1 MAQCKLKRVQ
11 RLDSISL
18 DQTYFTDEGYLVDHP
33 IVTST
38 GIFEYLNPDGST
50 RRELRLPEDV
60 FAEES
65 LKSYKGKPIII
76 THEAGYVD
84 KDNVDEEN
92 IGTILSEGY
101 QDGDDV
107 RAEIIIH
114 DTDAMKKS
122 GLRELS
128 LGYNLRLDE
137 TPGVWNGQPYDAIQH
152 DIVINHLALVS
163 AARAGEQARLNID
176 SREKTLKGGKVMAKK
191 KTKRADGGMMSPEDM
206 TAAIEAFKQRRAER
220 MGEQDEDDPA
230 QAAVTEDE
238 EATVQ
243 ETADEETEAVVIVPE
258 TEPDRVQMVK
268 DRRDRR
274 DAEGDPEEL
283 ESAMGVIAQ
292 QDEDI
297 DTLLGVIDV
306 LQDAGVVGG
315 EDVPAT
321 DEEDTENTD
330 EDEENCDEGEEEKP
344 VNADRKDRKD
354 SKDDFREMLRVVRI
368 GDKLHMDGL
377 EMMSVKGAKKAVL
390 KKLKPTLRLD
400 GKSMAYVNA
409 AFDMA
414 VGDMKTA
421 RKDTNYQRKQMFNKD
436 SRSSAKQIGSA
447 SEARQRMIN
456 KRMKK
461 EEN

>member
-1 MAQCKLKRVQ
+1 MAIPKLKEVQ

-38 GIFEYLNPDGST
+38 GIFEYTNPDGST

-60 FAEES
+60 FADES

-76 THEAGYVD
+76 THDAGYVN
-84 KDNVDEEN
+84 KDNVEGEH

-114 DTDAMKKS
+114 DTDAMKAS

-128 LGYNLRLDE
+128 LGYNLRLEE
-137 TPGVWNGQPYDAIQH
+137 TPGVWNGQPYDAIQR
-152 DIVINHLALVS
+152 DIVINHLALVGS
-163 AARAGEQARLNID
+163 ARAGEQARLNID
-176 SREKTLKGGKVMAKK
+176 SREHKKTLIGGKAMSKK
-191 KTKRADGGMMSPEDM
+191 NKRLDGDMMSPEDL
-206 TAAIEAFKQRRAER
+206 TAAVEAFQQRRAER
-220 MGEQDEDDPA
+220 MGVQDTDEPEQQP
-230 QAAVTEDE
+230 VG
-238 EATVQ
+238 
-243 ETADEETEAVVIVPE
+243 DEETVAEKVADAVGEEAAPASE
-258 TEPDRVQMVK
+258 GEQDRVQMVK

-274 DAEGDPEEL
+274 DAEGDPEEMDK
-283 ESAMGVIAQ
+283 AMGVIAQ

-306 LQDAGVVGG
+306 LQAAGAM
-315 EDVPAT
+315 DSC
-321 DEEDTENTD
+321 DETNSDDDEENTD
-330 EDEENCDEGEEEKP
+330 ADEENTDDGEEDKP
-344 VNADRKDRKD
+344 ANADRKD

-368 GDKLHMDGL
+368 GDKLRMDGL
-377 EMMSVKGAKKAVL
+377 EMMSVKGAKKAIL

-414 VGDMKTA
+414 VGDMNNV
-421 RKDTNYQRKQMFNKD
+421 RKDTNYQRKQMMNKD
-436 SRSSAKQIGSA
+436 SKPAAKAVGSA

>member
-1 MAQCKLKRVQ
+1 MATPKLNRVQ

-38 GIFEYLNPDGST
+38 GIFEYMNPDGSM

-60 FAEES
+60 FAPES
-65 LKSYKGKPIII
+65 LKTYRGKPIII
-76 THEAGYVD
+76 THDAGYVD
-84 KDNVDEEN
+84 KDNVEEEQ

-114 DTDAMKKS
+114 DTDAMKEC

-128 LGYNLRLDE
+128 LGYNLRLEE
-137 TPGVWNGQPYDAIQH
+137 TPGVWNGQPYDAIQR
-152 DIVINHLALVS
+152 DIVINHLALVGS
-163 AARAGEQARLNID
+163 ARAGEQARLNID
-176 SREKTLKGGKVMAKK
+176 ARDQKTTLKGGKIMAT
-191 KTKRADGGMMSPEDM
+191 TKRKDGDMMSPEDL
-206 TAAIEAFKQRRAER
+206 TAAVEAFQQRRAER
-220 MGEQDEDDPA
+220 MGATDNDVAPEKPVGDDESVAEKVAD
-230 QAAVTEDE
+230 
-238 EATVQ
+238 EATE
-243 ETADEETEAVVIVPE
+243 ETAAPAAEGDKDA
-258 TEPDRVQMVK
+258 VQMVK

-274 DAEGDPEEL
+274 DAEGDPEEMDK
-283 ESAMGVIAQ
+283 AMGVIAQ

-306 LQDAGVVGG
+306 LQAANAA
-315 EDVPAT
+315 ETAT
-321 DEEDTENTD
+321 DSDEENND
-330 EDEENCDEGEEEKP
+330 EDEENKDADDEENKDGCEDNS
-344 VNADRKDRKD
+344 NADRKD

-368 GDKLHMDGL
+368 GDKLRMDGL
-377 EMMSVKGAKKAVL
+377 EMMSVKGAKKAIL
-390 KKLKPTLRLD
+390 KKLKPSLRLD

-414 VGDMKTA
+414 VNDMNSV
-421 RKDTNYQRKQMFNKD
+421 RKDTNYQRKQMTMNKD
-436 SRSSAKQIGSA
+436 SKPTEKSVGSA
-447 SEARQRMIN
+447 AEARQRMID

-461 EEN
+461 EEK

>member
-1 MAQCKLKRVQ
+1 MATPKLNRVQ

-38 GIFEYLNPDGST
+38 GIFEYMNPDGSM

-60 FAEES
+60 FAPES
-65 LKSYKGKPIII
+65 LKTYRGKPIII
-76 THEAGYVD
+76 THDAGYVD
-84 KDNVDEEN
+84 KDNVEEEQ

-114 DTDAMKKS
+114 DTDAMKEC

-128 LGYNLRLDE
+128 LGYNLRLEE
-137 TPGVWNGQPYDAIQH
+137 TPGVWNGQPYDAIQR
-152 DIVINHLALVS
+152 DIVINHLALVGS
-163 AARAGEQARLNID
+163 ARAGEQARLNID
-176 SREKTLKGGKVMAKK
+176 ARDQKTTLKGGKIMAT
-191 KTKRADGGMMSPEDM
+191 TKRKDGDMMSPEDL
-206 TAAIEAFKQRRAER
+206 TAAVEAFQQRRAER
-220 MGEQDEDDPA
+220 MGATDNDVAPEKPVGDDESVAEKVAD
-230 QAAVTEDE
+230 
-238 EATVQ
+238 EATE
-243 ETADEETEAVVIVPE
+243 ETAAPAAEGDKDA
-258 TEPDRVQMVK
+258 VQMVK

-274 DAEGDPEEL
+274 DAEGDPEEMDK
-283 ESAMGVIAQ
+283 AMGVIAQ

-306 LQDAGVVGG
+306 LQAANAA
-315 EDVPAT
+315 ETAT
-321 DEEDTENTD
+321 DSDEENTD
-330 EDEENCDEGEEEKP
+330 EDEENKDSDDEENKDGCEDNS
-344 VNADRKDRKD
+344 NADRKD

-368 GDKLHMDGL
+368 GDKLRMDGL
-377 EMMSVKGAKKAVL
+377 EMMSVKGAKKAIL
-390 KKLKPTLRLD
+390 KKLKPSLRLD

-414 VGDMKTA
+414 VNDMNSV
-421 RKDTNYQRKQMFNKD
+421 RKDTNYQRKQMTMNKD
-436 SRSSAKQIGSA
+436 SKPAEKSVGSA
-447 SEARQRMIN
+447 AEARQRMID

-461 EEN
+461 EEK

>member
-1 MAQCKLKRVQ
+1 MATPKLNRVQ

-38 GIFEYLNPDGST
+38 GIFEYTNPDGSM

-60 FAEES
+60 FAPES
-65 LKSYKGKPIII
+65 LKTYRGKPIII
-76 THEAGYVD
+76 THDAGYVD
-84 KDNVDEEN
+84 KDNVEEEQ

-114 DTDAMKKS
+114 DTDAMKEC

-128 LGYNLRLDE
+128 LGYNLRLEE
-137 TPGVWNGQPYDAIQH
+137 TPGVWNGQPYDAIQR
-152 DIVINHLALVS
+152 DIVINHLALVGS
-163 AARAGEQARLNID
+163 ARAGEQARLNID
-176 SREKTLKGGKVMAKK
+176 ARDQKTTLKGGKIMAT
-191 KTKRADGGMMSPEDM
+191 TKRKDGDMMSPEDL
-206 TAAIEAFKQRRAER
+206 TAAVEAFQQRHAEH
-220 MGEQDEDDPA
+220 MGATDNDVAPEKPVGDDESVAEKVAD
-230 QAAVTEDE
+230 
-238 EATVQ
+238 EATE
-243 ETADEETEAVVIVPE
+243 ETAAPAAEGDKDA
-258 TEPDRVQMVK
+258 VQMVK

-274 DAEGDPEEL
+274 DAEGDPEEMDK
-283 ESAMGVIAQ
+283 AMGVIAQ

-306 LQDAGVVGG
+306 LQAANAA
-315 EDVPAT
+315 ETAT
-321 DEEDTENTD
+321 DSDEENAD
-330 EDEENCDEGEEEKP
+330 EDEENKDADDEENKDGCEDNS
-344 VNADRKDRKD
+344 NADRKD

-368 GDKLHMDGL
+368 GDKLRMDGL
-377 EMMSVKGAKKAVL
+377 EMMSVKGAKKAIL
-390 KKLKPTLRLD
+390 KKLKPSLRLD

-414 VGDMKTA
+414 VNDMNSV
-421 RKDTNYQRKQMFNKD
+421 RKDTNYQRKQMTMNKD
-436 SRSSAKQIGSA
+436 SKPAEKSVGSA
-447 SEARQRMIN
+447 AEARQRMID

-461 EEN
+461 EEK

>member
-1 MAQCKLKRVQ
+1 MATPKLNRVQ

-38 GIFEYLNPDGST
+38 GIFEYMNPDGSM

-60 FAEES
+60 FAPES
-65 LKSYKGKPIII
+65 LKTYRGKPIII
-76 THEAGYVD
+76 THDAGYVD
-84 KDNVDEEN
+84 KDNVEEEQ

-114 DTDAMKKS
+114 DTDAMKEC

-128 LGYNLRLDE
+128 LGYNLRLEE
-137 TPGVWNGQPYDAIQH
+137 TPGVWNGQPYDAIQR
-152 DIVINHLALVS
+152 DIVINHLALVGS
-163 AARAGEQARLNID
+163 ARAGEQARLNID
-176 SREKTLKGGKVMAKK
+176 ARDQKTTLKGGKIMAT
-191 KTKRADGGMMSPEDM
+191 TKRKDGDMMSPEDL
-206 TAAIEAFKQRRAER
+206 TAAVEAFQQRRAER
-220 MGEQDEDDPA
+220 MGATDNDVAPEKPVGDDESVAEKVAD
-230 QAAVTEDE
+230 
-238 EATVQ
+238 EATE
-243 ETADEETEAVVIVPE
+243 ETAAPAAEGDKDA
-258 TEPDRVQMVK
+258 VQMVK

-274 DAEGDPEEL
+274 DAEGDPEEMDK
-283 ESAMGVIAQ
+283 AMGVIAQ

-306 LQDAGVVGG
+306 LQAANAA
-315 EDVPAT
+315 ETAT
-321 DEEDTENTD
+321 DSDEENTD
-330 EDEENCDEGEEEKP
+330 EDEENKDADDEENKDGCEDNS
-344 VNADRKDRKD
+344 NADRKD

-368 GDKLHMDGL
+368 GDKLRMDGL
-377 EMMSVKGAKKAVL
+377 EMMSVKGAKKAIL
-390 KKLKPTLRLD
+390 KKLKPSLRLD

-414 VGDMKTA
+414 VNDMNSV
-421 RKDTNYQRKQMFNKD
+421 RKDTNYQRKQMTMNKD
-436 SRSSAKQIGSA
+436 SKPAEKSVGSA
-447 SEARQRMIN
+447 AEARQRMID

-461 EEN
+461 EEK

>member
-1 MAQCKLKRVQ
+1 MATPKLNRVQ

-38 GIFEYLNPDGST
+38 GIFEYTNPDGSM

-60 FAEES
+60 FAPES
-65 LKSYKGKPIII
+65 LKTYRGKPIII
-76 THEAGYVD
+76 THDAGYVD
-84 KDNVDEEN
+84 KDNVEEEQ

-114 DTDAMKKS
+114 DTDAMKEC

-128 LGYNLRLDE
+128 LGYNLRLEE
-137 TPGVWNGQPYDAIQH
+137 TPGVWNGQPYDAIQR
-152 DIVINHLALVS
+152 DIVINHLALVGS
-163 AARAGEQARLNID
+163 ARAGEQARLNID
-176 SREKTLKGGKVMAKK
+176 ARDQKTTLKGGKIMAT
-191 KTKRADGGMMSPEDM
+191 TKRKDGDMMSPEDL
-206 TAAIEAFKQRRAER
+206 TAAVEAFQQRRAER
-220 MGEQDEDDPA
+220 MGATDNDVAPEKPVGDDESVAEKVAD
-230 QAAVTEDE
+230 
-238 EATVQ
+238 EATE
-243 ETADEETEAVVIVPE
+243 ETAAPAAEGDKDA
-258 TEPDRVQMVK
+258 VQMVK

-274 DAEGDPEEL
+274 DAEGDPEEMDK
-283 ESAMGVIAQ
+283 AMGVIAQ

-306 LQDAGVVGG
+306 LQAANAA
-315 EDVPAT
+315 ETAT
-321 DEEDTENTD
+321 DSDEENTD
-330 EDEENCDEGEEEKP
+330 EDEENKDADDEENKDGCEDNS
-344 VNADRKDRKD
+344 NADRKD

-368 GDKLHMDGL
+368 GDKLRMDGL
-377 EMMSVKGAKKAVL
+377 EMMSVKGAKKAIL
-390 KKLKPTLRLD
+390 KKLKPSLRLD

-414 VGDMKTA
+414 VNDMNSV
-421 RKDTNYQRKQMFNKD
+421 RKDTNYQRKQMTMNKD
-436 SRSSAKQIGSA
+436 SKPAEKSVGSA
-447 SEARQRMIN
+447 AEARQRMID

-461 EEN
+461 EEK

>member
-1 MAQCKLKRVQ
+1 MATPKLNRVQ

-38 GIFEYLNPDGST
+38 GIFEYMNPDGSM

-60 FAEES
+60 FAPES
-65 LKSYKGKPIII
+65 LKTYRGKPIII
-76 THEAGYVD
+76 THDAGYVD
-84 KDNVDEEN
+84 KDNVEEEQ

-114 DTDAMKKS
+114 DTDAMKEC

-128 LGYNLRLDE
+128 LGYNLRLEE
-137 TPGVWNGQPYDAIQH
+137 TPGVWNGQPYDAIQR
-152 DIVINHLALVS
+152 DIVINHLALVGS
-163 AARAGEQARLNID
+163 ARAGEQARLNID
-176 SREKTLKGGKVMAKK
+176 ARDQKTTLKGGKIMAT
-191 KTKRADGGMMSPEDM
+191 TKRKDGDMMSPEDL
-206 TAAIEAFKQRRAER
+206 TAAVEAFQQRRAER
-220 MGEQDEDDPA
+220 MGATDNDVAPEKPVGDDESVAEKVAD
-230 QAAVTEDE
+230 
-238 EATVQ
+238 EATE
-243 ETADEETEAVVIVPE
+243 ETAAPAAEGDKDA
-258 TEPDRVQMVK
+258 VQMVK

-274 DAEGDPEEL
+274 DAEGDPEEMDK
-283 ESAMGVIAQ
+283 AMGVIAQ

-306 LQDAGVVGG
+306 LQAANAA
-315 EDVPAT
+315 ETAT
-321 DEEDTENTD
+321 DSDEENTD
-330 EDEENCDEGEEEKP
+330 EDEENKDADDEENKDGCEDNS
-344 VNADRKDRKD
+344 NADRKD

-368 GDKLHMDGL
+368 GDKLRMDGL
-377 EMMSVKGAKKAVL
+377 EMMSVKGAKKAIL
-390 KKLKPTLRLD
+390 KKLKPSLRLD

-414 VGDMKTA
+414 VNDMNNV
-421 RKDTNYQRKQMFNKD
+421 RKDTNYQRKQMTMNKD
-436 SRSSAKQIGSA
+436 SKPAEKSVGSA
-447 SEARQRMIN
+447 AEARQRMID

-461 EEN
+461 EEK

>member
-1 MAQCKLKRVQ
+1 MATPKLNRVQ

-38 GIFEYLNPDGST
+38 GIFEYTNPDGSM

-60 FAEES
+60 FAPES
-65 LKSYKGKPIII
+65 LKTYRGKPIII
-76 THEAGYVD
+76 THDAGYVD
-84 KDNVDEEN
+84 KDNVEEEQ

-114 DTDAMKKS
+114 DTDAMKEC

-128 LGYNLRLDE
+128 LGYNLRLEE
-137 TPGVWNGQPYDAIQH
+137 TPGVWNGQPYDAIQR
-152 DIVINHLALVS
+152 DIVINHLALVGS
-163 AARAGEQARLNID
+163 ARAGEQARLNID
-176 SREKTLKGGKVMAKK
+176 ARDQKTTLKGGKIMAT
-191 KTKRADGGMMSPEDM
+191 TKRKDGDMMSPEDL
-206 TAAIEAFKQRRAER
+206 TAAVEAFQQRRAER
-220 MGEQDEDDPA
+220 MGATDNDVAPEKPVGDDESVAEKVAD
-230 QAAVTEDE
+230 
-238 EATVQ
+238 EATE
-243 ETADEETEAVVIVPE
+243 ETAAPAAEGDKDA
-258 TEPDRVQMVK
+258 VQMVK

-274 DAEGDPEEL
+274 DAEGDPEEMDK
-283 ESAMGVIAQ
+283 AMGVIAQ

-306 LQDAGVVGG
+306 LQAANAA
-315 EDVPAT
+315 ETAT
-321 DEEDTENTD
+321 DSDEENAD
-330 EDEENCDEGEEEKP
+330 EDEENKDADDEENKDGCEDNS
-344 VNADRKDRKD
+344 NADRKD

-368 GDKLHMDGL
+368 GDKLRMDGL
-377 EMMSVKGAKKAVL
+377 EMMSVKGAKKAIL
-390 KKLKPTLRLD
+390 KKLKPSLRLD

-414 VGDMKTA
+414 VNDMNSV
-421 RKDTNYQRKQMFNKD
+421 RKDTNYQRKQMTMNKD
-436 SRSSAKQIGSA
+436 SKPAEKSVGSA
-447 SEARQRMIN
+447 AEARQRMID

-461 EEN
+461 EEK

>member
-1 MAQCKLKRVQ
+1 MAIPKLKEVQ

-38 GIFEYLNPDGST
+38 GIFEYTNPDGST

-60 FAEES
+60 FADES

-76 THEAGYVD
+76 THDAGYVN
-84 KDNVDEEN
+84 KDNVEGEH

-114 DTDAMKKS
+114 DTDAMKAS

-128 LGYNLRLDE
+128 LGYNLRLEE
-137 TPGVWNGQPYDAIQH
+137 TPGVWNGQPYDAIQR
-152 DIVINHLALVS
+152 DIVINHLALVGS
-163 AARAGEQARLNID
+163 ARAGEQARLNID
-176 SREKTLKGGKVMAKK
+176 SREHKNTLIGGKAMSKK
-191 KTKRADGGMMSPEDM
+191 NKRLDGDMMSPEDL
-206 TAAIEAFKQRRAER
+206 TAAVEAFQQRRAER
-220 MGEQDEDDPA
+220 MGVQDTDEPEQQP
-230 QAAVTEDE
+230 VG
-238 EATVQ
+238 
-243 ETADEETEAVVIVPE
+243 DEETVAEKVADAVGEEAAPASE
-258 TEPDRVQMVK
+258 GEQDRVQMVK

-274 DAEGDPEEL
+274 DAEGDPEEMDK
-283 ESAMGVIAQ
+283 AMGVIAQ

-306 LQDAGVVGG
+306 LQAAGAM
-315 EDVPAT
+315 DSC
-321 DEEDTENTD
+321 DETNSDDDEENTD
-330 EDEENCDEGEEEKP
+330 DDEENTDDGEEDKP
-344 VNADRKDRKD
+344 ANADRKD

-368 GDKLHMDGL
+368 GDKLRMDGL
-377 EMMSVKGAKKAVL
+377 EMMSVKGAKKAIL

-414 VGDMKTA
+414 VGDMNNV
-421 RKDTNYQRKQMFNKD
+421 RKDTNYQRKQMMNKD
-436 SRSSAKQIGSA
+436 SKPAAKAVGSA

>member
-1 MAQCKLKRVQ
+1 MATPKLNRVQ

-38 GIFEYLNPDGST
+38 GIFEYTNPDGSM

-60 FAEES
+60 FAPES
-65 LKSYKGKPIII
+65 LKTYRGKPIII
-76 THEAGYVD
+76 THDAGYVD
-84 KDNVDEEN
+84 KDNVEEEQ

-114 DTDAMKKS
+114 DTDAMKEC

-128 LGYNLRLDE
+128 LGYNLRLEE
-137 TPGVWNGQPYDAIQH
+137 TPGVWNGQPYDAIQR
-152 DIVINHLALVS
+152 DIVINHLALVGS
-163 AARAGEQARLNID
+163 ARAGEQARLNID
-176 SREKTLKGGKVMAKK
+176 ARDQKTTLKGGKIMAT
-191 KTKRADGGMMSPEDM
+191 TKRKDGDMMSPEDL
-206 TAAIEAFKQRRAER
+206 TAAVEAFQQRRAER
-220 MGEQDEDDPA
+220 MGATDNDVAPEKPVGDDESVAEKVAD
-230 QAAVTEDE
+230 
-238 EATVQ
+238 EATE
-243 ETADEETEAVVIVPE
+243 ETAAPAAEGDKDA
-258 TEPDRVQMVK
+258 VQMVK

-274 DAEGDPEEL
+274 DAEGDPEEMDK
-283 ESAMGVIAQ
+283 AMGVIAQ

-306 LQDAGVVGG
+306 LQAANAA
-315 EDVPAT
+315 ETAT
-321 DEEDTENTD
+321 DSDEENTD
-330 EDEENCDEGEEEKP
+330 EDEENKDADDENKDGCEDNS
-344 VNADRKDRKD
+344 NADRKD

-368 GDKLHMDGL
+368 GDKLRMDGL
-377 EMMSVKGAKKAVL
+377 EMMSVKGAKKAIL
-390 KKLKPTLRLD
+390 KKLKPSLRLD

-414 VGDMKTA
+414 VNDMNSV
-421 RKDTNYQRKQMFNKD
+421 RKDTNYQRKQMTMNKD
-436 SRSSAKQIGSA
+436 SKPAEKSVGSA
-447 SEARQRMIN
+447 AEARQRMID

-461 EEN
+461 EEK

>member
-1 MAQCKLKRVQ
+1 MATPKLTRVQ

-38 GIFEYLNPDGST
+38 GIFEYTNPDGST

-60 FAEES
+60 FAGES
-65 LKSYKGKPIII
+65 LKTYRGKPIII
-76 THEAGYVD
+76 THDAGYVD
-84 KDNVDEEN
+84 KDNVEEEQ

-114 DTDAMKKS
+114 DTDAMKEC

-128 LGYNLRLDE
+128 LGYNLRLE
-137 TPGVWNGQPYDAIQH
+137 EKSGVWNGQPYDAIQR
-152 DIVINHLALVS
+152 DIVINHLALVGN
-163 AARAGEQARLNID
+163 ARAGDQARLNID
-176 SREKTLKGGKVMAKK
+176 ARDHKNTLKGGKIMAT
-191 KTKRADGGMMSPEDM
+191 TKRKDGDMMSPEDL
-206 TAAIEAFKQRRAER
+206 TAAVEAFQQRRAER
-220 MGEQDEDDPA
+220 MGAVDNEVAEEKPIGDEDTVA
-230 QAAVTEDE
+230 EKAADE
-238 EATVQ
+238 AIE
-243 ETADEETEAVVIVPE
+243 ETAAPAAEGDKDA
-258 TEPDRVQMVK
+258 VQMVK

-274 DAEGDPEEL
+274 DAEGDPEEMGK
-283 ESAMGVIAQ
+283 AMGVIAQ

-306 LQDAGVVGG
+306 LQAANAVENV
-315 EDVPAT
+315 T
-321 DEEDTENTD
+321 DSDEENTD
-330 EDEENCDEGEEEKP
+330 EDEENTDEEGTEGTEEKA
-344 VNADRKDRKD
+344 NADRKD

-368 GDKLHMDGL
+368 GDKLRMDGL
-377 EMMSVKGAKKAVL
+377 EMMSVKSAKKAIL
-390 KKLKPTLRLD
+390 KKLKPSLRLD

-414 VGDMKTA
+414 VNDMNNV
-421 RKDTNYQRKQMFNKD
+421 RKDTNYQRKQMTMNKD
-436 SRSSAKQIGSA
+436 SKSSKSVGSA
-447 SEARQRMIN
+447 AEARQRMID

-461 EEN
+461 EEK